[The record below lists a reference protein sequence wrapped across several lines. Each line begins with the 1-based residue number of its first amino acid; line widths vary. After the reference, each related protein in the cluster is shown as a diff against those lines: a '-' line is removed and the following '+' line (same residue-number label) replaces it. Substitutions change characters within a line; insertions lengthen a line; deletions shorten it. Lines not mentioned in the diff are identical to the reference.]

1 MAKKN
6 ILQVLGGEIS
16 RMRQGVT
23 AVFGKIM
30 GSPIGRYTLDET
42 QVDYD
47 MARALYDNTAEKYK
61 LGAGFARVV
70 INNRVAFMGAPTLSS
85 KSDKEANLILKT
97 FSEDNKSE
105 FQRITRDALR
115 DGDCYVLVQKNNSE
129 YERTLYPESE
139 ERIELIFIDPRAVS
153 IELHPI
159 TNVPVK
165 YIVTQTVRWTDD
177 AGNPNQSSIKQIH
190 TKGKIMTEL
199 VNGNQPP
206 GVEIGE
212 ADTGLDFIPIV
223 HFKNEGS
230 NGVYGQSEIEPIEPF
245 LRIYHDVMLHAMQG
259 SKMHSTPMLGLFLKD
274 QDRFLRSNFPN
285 YQPGSSV
292 SLTGMEMLTFG
303 VDEKAQYIE
312 PTAPIGAAKDLLK
325 LIFYN
330 IVDAS
335 ETPEFVFGVHTPSSL
350 SSVREQM
357 PILIRSIER
366 KREHFTDSWERLAR
380 IVLVLSKEVAN
391 PKSYRSE
398 VLWEDIDYRTNEE
411 VAREMQHVVVALNAA
426 VSGELMSVQSA
437 VDYLAGIIHTMNSYE
452 SEEVGE
458 GEKDKI
464 DADKADKMRMPDY
477 NELQAE
483 ARRLMKEAGMVFDD
497 EEES

>member
-1 MAKKN
+1 
-6 ILQVLGGEIS
+6 
-16 RMRQGVT
+16 MRQGVT
-23 AVFGKIM
+23 AAFGRIL
-30 GSPIGRYTLDET
+30 GSPIGRYSLDET

-85 KSDKEANLILKT
+85 KADEEADAVLKA
-97 FSEDNKSE
+97 FSSDNKSE

-115 DGDCYVLVQKNNSE
+115 DGDCYVMVQTNNFK
-129 YERTLYPESE
+129 YEKSLYPEDKE
-139 ERIELIFIDPRAVS
+139 KVELIFIDPRAVS
-153 IELHPI
+153 VELHPI
-159 TNVPVK
+159 TNVPIK
-165 YIVTQTVRWTDD
+165 YIVNQSVRWTDEEGSPYESSIRQTHMLGKIKTEIIN
-177 AGNPNQSSIKQIH
+177 GNP
-190 TKGKIMTEL
+190 
-199 VNGNQPP
+199 PP
-206 GVEIGE
+206 GVEEGIVE
-212 ADTGLDFIPIV
+212 KKLDFIPIV

-285 YQPGSSV
+285 YQYGDSV

-303 VDEKAQYIE
+303 IDERAEYIE

-366 KREHFTDSWERLAR
+366 KREHFTESWERLAR
-380 IVLVLSKEVAN
+380 IILKMTKDVTNLT
-391 PKSYRSE
+391 SYRSE
-398 VLWEDIDYRTNEE
+398 VIWEDIDYRTNEE
-411 VAREMQHVVVALNAA
+411 VANELNNIVTALNKA
-426 VSGELMSVQSA
+426 VAGELMSVQSA
-437 VDYLAGIIHTMNSYE
+437 VDYLAELVHTMNTYE
-452 SEEVGE
+452 SAGDAN
-458 GEKDKI
+458 GEKEKI
-464 DADKADKMRMPDY
+464 EGDRVEKMRMPDY
-477 NELQAE
+477 EDLQKE
-483 ARRLMKEAGMVFDD
+483 ARRLMAEAGVNLN
-497 EEES
+497 EESE